1 MNKVFNV
8 LIILIVFLLGI
19 QIGTSYV
26 ENYTNNDLF
35 EIAKNEF
42 ETEIVKPNNEYEAKQ
57 LVPKKH
63 LPNKIAE
70 KISDLIDKIVNKIT

>member
-42 ETEIVKPNNEYEAKQ
+42 ETEIVK
-57 LVPKKH
+57 
-63 LPNKIAE
+63 
-70 KISDLIDKIVNKIT
+70 IVNKIT